1 MWGFGVFSKLL
12 VFKKY
17 PQEGVP
23 MLTVAHRI
31 DRRRFGALVAAAGG
45 AMAALTVPARA
56 QSRPDKGRV
65 VIAAAG
71 KSSLYYLPLTLA
83 YQLGYFKAQG
93 LDVEWLDVPDES
105 RAAQALTTGAA
116 DVAAAPFENTL
127 MLQSK
132 GQAVR
137 AFVLAGRAPQIALGV
152 SLRTLSSFNG
162 MQDLRGKTIGID
174 SLGSSCH
181 VLTALVLARARM
193 TPADVNFASVGTGSD
208 ALAALRTGQ
217 IDALAGTDPAMT
229 MLEHKGD
236 VRIVT
241 DTRSLRG
248 SQQLF
253 GGPMPAACLYAPT
266 EFVQKQTATC
276 QALAHAV
283 VHSLKWL
290 QTAGPS
296 DLIKTV
302 PEAYMLG
309 DRALYLSAFNKVRE
323 AFALDGVMPEEGP
336 RNALAA
342 VAAFDA
348 SIAASKIDLGKA
360 FTNEYAL
367 KAKVRF
373 KA

>member
-1 MWGFGVFSKLL
+1 MR
-12 VFKKY
+12 
-17 PQEGVP
+17 
-23 MLTVAHRI
+23 TAAHRI
-31 DRRRFGALVAAAGG
+31 DRRRFGALLATAGG
-45 AMAALTVPARA
+45 ALAGLPVSTRA
-56 QSRPDKGRV
+56 QTRAEKSRV
-65 VIAAAG
+65 VIAVAG
-71 KSSLYYLPLTLA
+71 KPSLYYLPLTLA

-93 LDVEWLDVPDES
+93 LDVEWLDVPDEA
-105 RAAQALTTGAA
+105 RAAQALATGAA
-116 DVAAAPFENTL
+116 DVVGAPFENTL

-152 SLRTLSSFNG
+152 SLRTVSGFNG
-162 MQDLRGKTIGID
+162 MQDLRGKTIGV
-174 SLGSSCH
+174 SGLGSSCH
-181 VLTALVLARARM
+181 VLTTLVLARARM
-193 TPADVNFASVGTGSD
+193 SPADVNFASVGTGSE

-253 GGPMPAACLYAPT
+253 GGPMPAACLYASND
-266 EFVQKQTATC
+266 FVQKQTGTC
-276 QALAHAV
+276 QALTNAV
-283 VHSLKWL
+283 VQCLKWL

-309 DRALYLSAFNKVRE
+309 DRALYLAAFNKVRE

-342 VAAFDA
+342 VVGFDA
-348 SIAASKIDLGKA
+348 SVVASKIDLGKA

-367 KAKVRF
+367 KAKARF